1 MATDNATTGSASEEE
16 SGQDDPTSSG
26 TAKKATAKRSAGRTS
41 TAKKPTRSS
50 AAKKSTTKKSTTK
63 KSTAKRSPATKATQ
77 PRSGADAPRV
87 SARQKKTASMIA
99 ASAARQ
105 LLELTGKQA
114 EGVTGLER
122 FEEGWIVQ
130 VEVVEVRRIPDTTDV
145 LALYEVEVDPD
156 GEMVG
161 YRRVRRYTRGA
172 PGSE

>member
-50 AAKKSTTKKSTTK
+50 AAKKSTTK

>member
-1 MATDNATTGSASEEE
+1 MATDNATAGSASDEE
-16 SGQDDPTSSG
+16 SGQDGTSSD
-26 TAKKATAKRSAGRTS
+26 TTKRSTGKRSTGKGGTGRRS
-41 TAKKPTRSS
+41 TAKKSP
-50 AAKKSTTKKSTTK
+50 AKKSPAKKSPAK
-63 KSTAKRSPATKATQ
+63 KAAE
-77 PRSGADAPRV
+77 PRSGSNAPRV